1 MTLLDRGTC
10 NPSTFAAPPAP
21 VVLDV
26 NLPSAVP
33 AATPTGDEPLDAPE
47 MSAIL
52 PFSNARRITRSELD
66 QLLADADRPTPSIV
80 HELGDRLG
88 VPGWDGVQDVSF
100 SRGPWFSPTGIGPAT
115 LHVPGPAPEPGRP
128 GSVFEAFWRA
138 VAALRR
144 ERGTFTRQDE
154 REIIVRL
161 LLSLSTLR
169 EEHA

>member
-10 NPSTFAAPPAP
+10 NPSTFAVPAAP

-26 NLPSAVP
+26 CLPSAMPV
-33 AATPTGDEPLDAPE
+33 ATPSGDEPRDAPE
-47 MSAIL
+47 PAVIP
-52 PFSNARRITRSELD
+52 PFCHARRVTRSELD
-66 QLLADADRPTPSIV
+66 QLLADAGRLAPSVV

-128 GSVFEAFWRA
+128 ISVFAAFWRA